1 MDGMAL
7 LLIMEVKNNFSLGF
21 DNTYHQTNKL
31 WNINAL
37 QCTIVVYSVPQGTE
51 LSQLEGSKGGG
62 PHRKV
67 KWWLMSMLM
76 KWSGIDVL
84 NIKQRDGI
92 QGLYFS

>member
-51 LSQLEGSKGGG
+51 LSQLEGS
-62 PHRKV
+62 
-67 KWWLMSMLM
+67 
-76 KWSGIDVL
+76 
-84 NIKQRDGI
+84 
-92 QGLYFS
+92 